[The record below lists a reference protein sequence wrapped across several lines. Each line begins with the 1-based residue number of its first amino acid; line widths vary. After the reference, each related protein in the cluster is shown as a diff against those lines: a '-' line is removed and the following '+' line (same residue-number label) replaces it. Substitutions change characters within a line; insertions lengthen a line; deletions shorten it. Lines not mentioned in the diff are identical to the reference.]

1 MRGFESKSRNTL
13 NCKEWSATHSPHNIG
28 CSCASRIT

>member
-1 MRGFESKSRNTL
+1 MRGFESKSRNTHY
-13 NCKEWSATHSPHNIG
+13 NKEWSVAHSSHNIG

>member
-13 NCKEWSATHSPHNIG
+13 TRKERSAAHSLHNIG
-28 CSCASRIT
+28 CSCESWIT